1 MGEGNGEF
9 EEVLSM
15 SSIQK
20 LDSES
25 VEAVVSEQG
34 GFAPKKQD
42 EQLSFFKRRP
52 RSPTVEIVERDLKV
66 LDFILDMKFAT
77 ASEVYEKFFA
87 RSPYLPQVGHPT
99 KWTKRRLMQLTRSG
113 FLKSTIGIG
122 VQELVYFATFKAFY
136 LLNSFSPSELRP
148 KPTSSLDLRTFVHDR
163 ELLLL
168 RMEYERRY
176 GDVAWI
182 SDRRLKQGFGE
193 TLGIFGTDVPDAVLK
208 LPEVGL
214 VALEL
219 EIATKSRVRYREKI
233 SRYVRLIRESRAKPN
248 GIKKVMYVCHRKP
261 VFEILCDET
270 RIYGGL
276 FEVCLVEPLS
286 SEKGVSA

>member
-1 MGEGNGEF
+1 
-9 EEVLSM
+9 M
-15 SSIQK
+15 SSFQK
-20 LDSES
+20 LNSES

-34 GFAPKKQD
+34 GCAPKKREQ
-42 EQLSFFKRRP
+42 QLSFFKRRP
-52 RSPTVEIVERDLKV
+52 KSHTVEIVERDLKV

-77 ASEVYEKFFA
+77 AQEVYEKFFA
-87 RSPYLPQVGHPT
+87 RSSDLPQVGHPT
-99 KWTKRRLMQLTRSG
+99 KWTKRRLMQLARSG

-122 VQELVYFATFKAFY
+122 VQELVYVATFKAYY
-136 LLNSFSPSELRP
+136 LLNSFSPSVLRP
-148 KPTSSLDLRTFVHDR
+148 KPTGGLDLRTFVHDR

-168 RMEYERRY
+168 RMDFERRH

-193 TLGIFGTDVPDAVLK
+193 TLGIFGSDVPDAVLR
-208 LPEVGL
+208 LPDVGL

-219 EIATKSRVRYREKI
+219 EIATKSRIRYREKI
-233 SRYVRLIRESRAKPN
+233 SRYVRLIRESRGKPD
-248 GIKKVMYVCHRKP
+248 GIKKVIYVCHRKL
-261 VFEILCDET
+261 VFEILRDET

-286 SEKGVSA
+286 VARGVSA